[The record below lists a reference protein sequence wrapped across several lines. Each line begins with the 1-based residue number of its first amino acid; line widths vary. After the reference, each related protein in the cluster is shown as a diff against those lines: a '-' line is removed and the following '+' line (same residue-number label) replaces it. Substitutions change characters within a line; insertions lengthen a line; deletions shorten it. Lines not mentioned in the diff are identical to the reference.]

1 MSTTHRSNVRGLTI
15 AALVM
20 TVLVAGSALS
30 ASAQAPRVKIAA
42 AHTGTLF
49 MAPVYIAE
57 AAGFLAEEGI
67 DFELTE
73 VDSGALGIA
82 ALVAG
87 QVQFFDADPFQAV
100 QLRRQGKQILFVYN
114 LTKRVTLDLVMH
126 PEVARSRNVSRAT
139 PLAQRLAAL
148 RGLKLGITRPGA
160 ATDVYMRY
168 YLKRAGLSPDRDV
181 QMLSI
186 GGGAGLLAALRSR
199 QIDAFHLSA
208 PTPYIAERD
217 GFGVVV
223 IKASAGDV
231 PELDNFLYTG
241 IAVHNV
247 YANRN
252 GDVLRRWTKAVNRAN
267 KLMRQ
272 DQAAAINHLRK
283 HFPRTDPVL
292 LTLALREII
301 PALSE
306 DGTMTEQMLEKHL
319 QFMLDDGQIPFKPSA
334 KEGILWTNR
343 FVVK

>member
-1 MSTTHRSNVRGLTI
+1 MRWRRWTAACAVLMILT
-15 AALVM
+15 AALG
-20 TVLVAGSALS
+20 AGGA
-30 ASAQAPRVKIAA
+30 AGPGPRVRIRE

-57 AAGFLAEEGI
+57 AAGYMAEEGI
-67 DFELTE
+67 DLELIE
-73 VDSGALGIA
+73 VESGALGIA
-82 ALVAG
+82 ALVSG

-100 QLRRQGKQILFVYN
+100 QLRRQGKQILFIYN
-114 LTKRVTLDLVMH
+114 LTKRVTLDMVMH
-126 PEVARSRNVSRAT
+126 PEVARARNVSRAT
-139 PLAQRLAAL
+139 PIAQRFAAL

-168 YLKRAGLSPDRDV
+168 YLKLAGLNPDRDAQLIAV
-181 QMLSI
+181 G
-186 GGGAGLLAALRSR
+186 GGGALLAALRTR

-208 PTPYIAERD
+208 PTPYLAEKD

-223 IKASAGDV
+223 IKSSAGDV
-231 PELDNFLYTG
+231 PQLDNFMYTG

-247 YANRN
+247 YANQN
-252 GDVLRRWTKAVNRAN
+252 PDLLRRWVRAVNRAN
-267 KLMRQ
+267 RLMRT
-272 DQAAAINHLRK
+272 DQAAAVQHLRK
-283 HFPRTDPVL
+283 HFPRTDPEV

-306 DGTMTEQMLEKHL
+306 DGRISEAMMEKHL

-343 FVVK
+343 FIGP

>member
-1 MSTTHRSNVRGLTI
+1 MGNIVRVGLGILMVAAVI
-15 AALVM
+15 AA
-20 TVLVAGSALS
+20 APGA
-30 ASAQAPRVKIAA
+30 APAQMQRVKITE

-57 AAGFLAEEGI
+57 AAGYMGQEGI
-67 DFELTE
+67 DLELTE

-82 ALVAG
+82 ALVSG

-100 QLRRQGKQILFVYN
+100 QLRRQGRQIMFIYN
-114 LTKRVTLDLVMH
+114 LTKRVTLDMVMH
-126 PEVARSRNVSRAT
+126 PEVARTRNISRST
-139 PLAQRLAAL
+139 PIDQRFAAL
-148 RGLKLGITRPGA
+148 RGLKLGVTRPGA

-168 YLKRAGLSPDRDV
+168 YLKRAGLNPDRDV
-181 QMLSI
+181 QIISV
-186 GGGAGLLAALRSR
+186 GGGAGLLAALRTR

-241 IAVHNV
+241 ISVHNI
-247 YANRN
+247 YANQN

-272 DQAAAINHLRK
+272 DQAAAVNHLRK
-283 HFPRTDPVL
+283 HFPRTDPTL

-306 DGTMTEQMLEKHL
+306 DGTMDEKMMEKHL
-319 QFMLDDGQIPFKPSA
+319 KFMLDDGQISIMPSA
-334 KEGILWTNR
+334 KEGLLWTNR
-343 FVVK
+343 YIVK

>member
-1 MSTTHRSNVRGLTI
+1 
-15 AALVM
+15 
-20 TVLVAGSALS
+20 
-30 ASAQAPRVKIAA
+30 
-42 AHTGTLF
+42 
-49 MAPVYIAE
+49 VYIAE
-57 AAGFLAEEGI
+57 AAGYMAEEGI
-67 DFELTE
+67 DLELTE

-82 ALVAG
+82 ALVSG

-100 QLRRQGKQILFVYN
+100 QLRRQGRQILFIYN

-126 PEVARSRNVSRAT
+126 PEVARAKNISRAT
-139 PLAQRLAAL
+139 PIAQRFQAL
-148 RGLKLGITRPGA
+148 RGLKLGVTRPGA

-181 QMLSI
+181 QIISV
-186 GGGAGLLAALRSR
+186 GGGAGLLAALRTR

-223 IKASAGDV
+223 IKGSAGDV

-247 YANRN
+247 YANQH
-252 GDVLRRWTKAVNRAN
+252 GDVLRRWIRAVNKAN
-267 KLMRQ
+267 RLMRQ
-272 DQAAAINHLRK
+272 DQAAAVTHLRK
-283 HFPRTDPVL
+283 YFPRTDPAL

-306 DGTMTEQMLEKHL
+306 DGTMSEQMMEKHL
-319 QFMLDDGQIPFKPSA
+319 QFMLDDGQITLKPSA
-334 KEGILWTNR
+334 KDGILWTNK
-343 FVVK
+343 FISGK